1 MSKTRSRNLRK
12 SRRIIIYPV
21 KKTNSDDFSEKQM
34 KEREIYADLKVFP
47 PFAVRVDGRGFRRA
61 LGILELKKP
70 YDEIFARAMA
80 NSVEVFFRESGL
92 NPLFAFTFS
101 DEINLFFY
109 EIPYNSRIEKID
121 SIIPS
126 FISSALTIQL
136 SLKNPVAFD
145 SRIILLC
152 KDDIYKYLLWR
163 QAETWRNHV
172 SSYGYYTL
180 LKSGLSENEA
190 ALRLKNM
197 KSSDIHE
204 LVFRHGINLAET
216 PAWQRCG
223 ILIYREK
230 YEKTGYDPI
239 KKIEVKAL
247 RTKIIQEWNTPI
259 FKTEEGLKL
268 VNRLVV

>member
-1 MSKTRSRNLRK
+1 VSAFL
-12 SRRIIIYPV
+12 
-21 KKTNSDDFSEKQM
+21 EKEM
-34 KEREIYADLKVFP
+34 KERELFADLRVFP
-47 PFAVRVDGRGFRRA
+47 PFAVRIDGRGFRHA
-61 LGILELKKP
+61 LDILGLKKP
-70 YDEIFARAMA
+70 YDERFARAMA
-80 NSVEVFFRESGL
+80 NAAESLFRESGL

-101 DEINLFFY
+101 DEISFFFY
-109 EIPYNSRIEKID
+109 EIPYNSRVEKID

-126 FISSALTIQL
+126 YISSSLTIQL
-136 SLKNPVAFD
+136 SLTSPVAFD
-145 SRIILLC
+145 SRVILLG
-152 KDDIYKYLLWR
+152 KEDIYKYLLWR

-180 LKSGLSENEA
+180 LKSGLSENDA
-190 ALRLKNM
+190 ALRLKSM

-204 LVFRHGINLAET
+204 LVFQHGINLAET

-259 FKTEEGLKL
+259 FKTEKGKKFIT
-268 VNRLVV
+268 RLISEA